1 MAGPNFGSE
10 NPPPLVN
17 TTPASCMIATPLRG
31 RSVNFEYVVS
41 MLQSNGAYRGWMP
54 LSGQG
59 DIYVARNTLTNAF
72 LRQSDAAHLV
82 FIDGDIGWS
91 RQNLL
96 DLVATPHPVVS
107 GLYPGHGPP
116 EWICRDEFGDK
127 IPVDKMP
134 RTGLLKSKLVGCG
147 FLKISRIVLQA
158 MIDQKL
164 AAPYGGNYQFF
175 KGDIEGDFLLSED
188 YSFSK
193 MCRQAGFQ
201 PMLNCEIRLMHDGKT
216 LP

>member
-1 MAGPNFGSE
+1 MKTEAFPMPITGNV
-10 NPPPLVN
+10 PP
-17 TTPASCMIATPLRG
+17 SCMIATPLRG

-41 MLQSNGAYRGWMP
+41 MLQSAGAYRGWMP

-59 DIYVARNTLTNAF
+59 DIYVARNTLANAF
-72 LRQSDAAHLV
+72 MRQSDAAHIM
-82 FIDGDIGWS
+82 FIDGDIGWT

-96 DLVATPHPVVS
+96 DIIATPHPVVS

-127 IPVDKMP
+127 IPVASMP
-134 RTGLLKSKLVGCG
+134 KTGLLKSKLVGCG
-147 FLKISRIVLQA
+147 FLKVSRFVFEAI
-158 MIDQKL
+158 IEQKL
-164 AAPYGGNYQFF
+164 AAPYGDNHQFF

-193 MCRQAGFQ
+193 MVRQAGFQ

>member
-1 MAGPNFGSE
+1 
-10 NPPPLVN
+10 
-17 TTPASCMIATPLRG
+17 MIATPLRG
-31 RSVNFEYVVS
+31 RSVNFEYVVA
-41 MLQSNGAYRGWMP
+41 MLQSAGAYRSWMP

-59 DIYVARNTLTNAF
+59 DIYVARNTLANAF
-72 LRQSDAAHLV
+72 MRQSDAAHLM

-96 DLVATPHPVVS
+96 DIIATPHPVVS

-127 IPVDKMP
+127 IPVERMP
-134 RTGLLKSKLVGCG
+134 KSGLLKSKLVGCG
-147 FLKISRIVLQA
+147 FLKISRFVFED
-158 MIDQKL
+158 MIEMKL
-164 AAPYGGNYQFF
+164 AAPYGGNHQFF

-193 MCRQAGFQ
+193 MCRQAGYQ
-201 PMLNCEIRLMHDGKT
+201 PMLNCDIRLMHDGKT
-216 LP
+216 L

>member
-1 MAGPNFGSE
+1 MKKAEFSIPYNQQM
-10 NPPPLVN
+10 PP
-17 TTPASCMIATPLRG
+17 SCMIATPLRG

-41 MLQSNGAYRGWMP
+41 MLQSAGAYRGWMP

-59 DIYVARNTLTNAF
+59 DIYVARNTLANAF
-72 LRQSDAAHLV
+72 LKQSDCAHLM

-96 DLVATPHPVVS
+96 DIIATPHPVVS

-116 EWICRDEFGDK
+116 EWICRDEWGDK

-134 RTGLLKSKLVGCG
+134 KEGLLKSKLVGCG
-147 FLKISRIVLQA
+147 FLKISRLVFETI
-158 MIDQKL
+158 IEQKL
-164 AAPYGGNYQFF
+164 ARNYGDNYQFF

-193 MCRQAGFQ
+193 MCRDAGFQ
-201 PMLNCEIRLMHDGKT
+201 PMLNCGIRLMHDGKT
-216 LP
+216 L